1 MFPGT
6 RVGLQELWGFSK
18 HGTPKTKR
26 DGLWQRKSPHAK
38 HALQSTPYDWW
49 SLQRML
55 WAVSKLWADPFCK
68 PKKDAKAEKL
78 LSSWIFFQGSCF
90 PFHSQSTPV
99 SCVRFPRLVPTPAQ
113 SFQISCL
120 KIQPFDIRSPVILGL
135 KISFAINKPQMPD
148 IAALL
153 PVQNIAGS
161 AIPPSWRLAANW
173 QFSGNVVWFCAVLS

>member
-1 MFPGT
+1 MINVPWHPSWSSGT
-6 RVGLQELWGFSK
+6 LGILQTW
-18 HGTPKTKR
+18 
-26 DGLWQRKSPHAK
+26 HAK
-38 HALQSTPYDWW
+38 NEKRRTVTTQVSSCKACASEHPLRLMIPSAN
-49 SLQRML
+49 
-55 WAVSKLWADPFCK
+55 AVSRLKTLSRPILQAQ
-68 PKKDAKAEKL
+68 KKDAKAEKL

-161 AIPPSWRLAANW
+161 AIPPS
-173 QFSGNVVWFCAVLS
+173 